1 MSMYGNRLVKHEALK
16 RWVKTISLDNIN
28 TVDIGG
34 ELLELT
40 EKSKKI
46 LDIQIALF
54 SKLVESM
61 KPGDDW
67 RALQNVLSPL
77 CYNAFFRVGNNAI
90 RIANYYECMVIPSNM
105 KTYKKIIKGVDYQEI
120 GSVKLYDGKRCI
132 GEIGA
137 KSDLMWSVFYDYF
150 INIGKWGEITHTH
163 TNHERY
169 LSIQLFDIEFLSN
182 DEICRMINEILLKVS
197 MEHDLDF
204 SVVEMDAIYKLEG
217 EAKTYGIQFHSLEF
231 EYIPALYLI
240 NALNT
245 REARLAYLSYYQ
257 VLEYFFVRAQNYYFL
272 NEYGALSMPAVN
284 HNELRKV
291 LHKYKNILNER
302 ESLKL
307 VLTRSLDISKFKS
320 WILQDKNR
328 VNKYCNSQKNSI
340 DITKSDEKIV
350 GRLGER
356 IYSMRCSIAHAKGD
370 VDEYIAVPTVSD
382 SEISLEIELIKYAA
396 YEALK
401 ACSEIK

>member
-28 TVDIGG
+28 SVDIGG
-34 ELLELT
+34 ELFELT
-40 EKSKKI
+40 EESKKI
-46 LDIQIALF
+46 LGIQIALF

-67 RALQNVLSPL
+67 RSFQNVLSPL
-77 CYNAFFRVGNNAI
+77 FYNAFFRVGNNAI

-105 KTYKKIIKGVDYQEI
+105 KTYKKIIKGVDYQDI
-120 GSVKLYDGKRCI
+120 GSVQLYDGKRCI

-137 KSDLMWSVFYDYF
+137 KSDLIWSVFYDYF

-163 TNHERY
+163 FNHERY
-169 LSIQLFDIEFLSN
+169 LSIQLFDIECLSN
-182 DEICRMINEILLKVS
+182 DAICRMINEILLKVS

-217 EAKTYGIQFHSLEF
+217 EAKLYGIQFHSLEF

-240 NALNT
+240 NALHAK
-245 REARLAYLSYYQ
+245 EARLAYLSYYQ
-257 VLEYFFVRAQNYYFL
+257 VLEYFFVRAQNYFFL

-291 LHKYKNILNER
+291 LHKYKNILSER

-320 WILQDKNR
+320 RILQDKSR
-328 VNKYCNSQKNSI
+328 VNKYCNSQKTPI
-340 DITKSDEKIV
+340 DLTKSDEKIV
-350 GRLGER
+350 GRLCER

-382 SEISLEIELIKYAA
+382 SEIGLEIELIKYVA

>member
-77 CYNAFFRVGNNAI
+77 FYNAFFRVGNNAI

-217 EAKTYGIQFHSLEF
+217 EAKTYRIQFHSLEF

>member
-77 CYNAFFRVGNNAI
+77 FYNAFFRVGNNAI

-328 VNKYCNSQKNSI
+328 VNKYCNSQKNPI

>member
-77 CYNAFFRVGNNAI
+77 FYNAFFRVGNNAI

-382 SEISLEIELIKYAA
+382 SEMSLEIELIKYAA
-396 YEALK
+396 YEALQ
-401 ACSEIK
+401 AGSEIK

>member
-61 KPGDDW
+61 KPGEDW

-77 CYNAFFRVGNNAI
+77 FYNAFFRVGNNAI

-245 REARLAYLSYYQ
+245 REARLEYLRYYQ

>member
-77 CYNAFFRVGNNAI
+77 FYNAFFRVGNNAI

-217 EAKTYGIQFHSLEF
+217 EAKLYGIQFHSLEF

-240 NALNT
+240 NALHAK
-245 REARLAYLSYYQ
+245 EARLAYLSYYQ
-257 VLEYFFVRAQNYYFL
+257 VLEYFFVRAQNYFFL

>member
-16 RWVKTISLDNIN
+16 RGVKTISLDNIN

-77 CYNAFFRVGNNAI
+77 FYNAFFRVGNNAI

-328 VNKYCNSQKNSI
+328 VKKYCNSQKNSI

>member
-77 CYNAFFRVGNNAI
+77 FYNAFFRVGNNAI

-105 KTYKKIIKGVDYQEI
+105 ETYKKIIKGVDYQEI

>member
-77 CYNAFFRVGNNAI
+77 FYNAFFRVGNNAI

-340 DITKSDEKIV
+340 DITNSDEKIV

>member
-77 CYNAFFRVGNNAI
+77 FYNAFFRVGNNAI

-163 TNHERY
+163 ANHERY

-340 DITKSDEKIV
+340 DITKSDEKVV

-356 IYSMRCSIAHAKGD
+356 IYSMRCSIAHANGD

>member
-77 CYNAFFRVGNNAI
+77 FYNAFFRVGNNAI

-356 IYSMRCSIAHAKGD
+356 IYSMRCSIAHAKVD

>member
-77 CYNAFFRVGNNAI
+77 FYNAFFRVGNNAI

-231 EYIPALYLI
+231 EYIQALYLI

-302 ESLKL
+302 ESMKL

>member
-77 CYNAFFRVGNNAI
+77 FYNAFFRVGNNAI

-382 SEISLEIELIKYAA
+382 SEISLEIELIKYDA

>member
-28 TVDIGG
+28 SVDIGG
-34 ELLELT
+34 ELFELT
-40 EKSKKI
+40 EESMKI
-46 LDIQIALF
+46 LGIQIALF

-67 RALQNVLSPL
+67 RSFQNVLSPL
-77 CYNAFFRVGNNAI
+77 FYNAFFRVGNNAI

-272 NEYGALSMPAVN
+272 NEYSALSMPAVN

>member
-40 EKSKKI
+40 EESKKI
-46 LDIQIALF
+46 LGIQIALF

-77 CYNAFFRVGNNAI
+77 FYNAFFRVGNNAI

>member
-77 CYNAFFRVGNNAI
+77 FYNAFFRVGNNAI

-240 NALNT
+240 NALNA

>member
-77 CYNAFFRVGNNAI
+77 FYNAFFRVGNNAI

-245 REARLAYLSYYQ
+245 REERLAYLSYYQ

>member
-77 CYNAFFRVGNNAI
+77 FYNAFFRVGNNAI

-272 NEYGALSMPAVN
+272 NEYSALSMPAVN

>member
-77 CYNAFFRVGNNAI
+77 FYNAFFRVGNNAI

-320 WILQDKNR
+320 WILQDQNR

>member
-77 CYNAFFRVGNNAI
+77 FYNAFFRVGNNAI

-356 IYSMRCSIAHAKGD
+356 IYSMRCSIAHSKGD

>member
-77 CYNAFFRVGNNAI
+77 FYNAFFRVGNNAI

-150 INIGKWGEITHTH
+150 INIGKWG
-163 TNHERY
+163 ERY

>member
-77 CYNAFFRVGNNAI
+77 FYNAFFRVGNNAI

-340 DITKSDEKIV
+340 GITKSDEKIV

>member
-77 CYNAFFRVGNNAI
+77 FYNAFFRVGNNAI

-137 KSDLMWSVFYDYF
+137 KSNLMWSVFYDYF

>member
-77 CYNAFFRVGNNAI
+77 FYNAFFRVGNNAI

-240 NALNT
+240 NALNA

-340 DITKSDEKIV
+340 DITNSDEKIV

>member
-1 MSMYGNRLVKHEALK
+1 MSMYGNRLAKHEALK

-77 CYNAFFRVGNNAI
+77 FYNAFFRVGNNAI

>member
-77 CYNAFFRVGNNAI
+77 FYNAFFRVGNNAI

-245 REARLAYLSYYQ
+245 REARFAYLSYYQ

>member
-77 CYNAFFRVGNNAI
+77 FYNAFFRVGNNAI

-245 REARLAYLSYYQ
+245 REARLAYLGYYQ

>member
-77 CYNAFFRVGNNAI
+77 FYNAFFRVGNNAI

-150 INIGKWGEITHTH
+150 INIGKWCEITHTH

-328 VNKYCNSQKNSI
+328 VKKYCNSQKNSI

>member
-77 CYNAFFRVGNNAI
+77 FYNAFFRVGNNAI

-307 VLTRSLDISKFKS
+307 ELTRSLDISKFKS

-370 VDEYIAVPTVSD
+370 VEEYIAVPTVSD

>member
-77 CYNAFFRVGNNAI
+77 FYNAFFRVGNNAI

-356 IYSMRCSIAHAKGD
+356 IYSRRCSIAHAKGD

>member
-77 CYNAFFRVGNNAI
+77 FYNAFFRVGNNAI

>member
-16 RWVKTISLDNIN
+16 RWDKTISLENIN

-77 CYNAFFRVGNNAI
+77 FYNAFFRVGNNAI

-217 EAKTYGIQFHSLEF
+217 EAKTYRIQFHSLEF